1 MNFIVSLSL
10 NYDAKIG
17 VISDNAIPLLKKTKK
32 NMLKPEQNEYPE
44 NRYFSYYI
52 EQVDNQNV
60 IEALTE
66 QKDKVMNLYKNLS
79 EERKSFRYAEGK
91 WSSQEILGHLT
102 DTERI
107 FGYRV
112 LCIARGEKQ
121 SLPGFDENEY
131 AEGARF
137 SEVNFESLLEQYRLV
152 REGSIALFSSL
163 SEDATSHVGLANGNP
178 VSARALVS
186 MIAGHELHHLKVL
199 KERYNIG

>member
-1 MNFIVSLSL
+1 MN
-10 NYDAKIG
+10 K
-17 VISDNAIPLLKKTKK
+17 PLK
-32 NMLKPEQNEYPE
+32 NEYPD

-60 IEALTE
+60 IEDLTT
-66 QKDKVMNLYKNLS
+66 QKEVVINLYKSLS
-79 EERKSFRYAEGK
+79 EEQKNFRYDIGK
-91 WSSQEILGHLT
+91 WSPHEILGHLT

-107 FGYRV
+107 FGFRA

-131 AEGARF
+131 AEAAKF
-137 SEVNFESLLEQYRLV
+137 SEVSFESLLEQYRLV
-152 REGSIALFSSL
+152 REGSIALFSSF
-163 SEDATSHVGLANGNP
+163 SEAATLQMGLANGST

-199 KERYNIG
+199 SEKYNIS